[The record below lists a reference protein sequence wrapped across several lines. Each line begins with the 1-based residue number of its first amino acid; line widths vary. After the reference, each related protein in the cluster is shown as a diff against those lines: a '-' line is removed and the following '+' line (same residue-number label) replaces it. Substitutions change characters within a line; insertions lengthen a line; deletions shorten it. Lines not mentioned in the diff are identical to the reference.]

1 MHDERQGFMLGT
13 AAYLSPF
20 ALGASCS
27 LSESSC
33 SSVACFRLLFRASAL
48 RMFASTLWCSAGSIL
63 FTSSKLSTQ
72 QGKKQKQ
79 NTQLEPRASWQS
91 PDDIYKNVVPLPK
104 FSDEFS
110 EDVLQLCSEVPS
122 HIIPNVSNAFHL
134 NKNNKI
140 FNKIK

>member
-72 QGKKQKQ
+72 QGKKTK
-79 NTQLEPRASWQS
+79 TKHTIRATS
-91 PDDIYKNVVPLPK
+91 
-104 FSDEFS
+104 
-110 EDVLQLCSEVPS
+110 
-122 HIIPNVSNAFHL
+122 
-134 NKNNKI
+134 
-140 FNKIK
+140 